1 MGSIFRK
8 TVTRTL
14 PKGAEIIV
22 RDGQRL
28 ARWKPAKGKVRT
40 KTVTTGKDGTDR
52 IVTVAATFTVK
63 YRDGSNLVREIATG
77 CRDEQAARQIMADL
91 ERRAELVKAGVMTTA
106 EDSIADH
113 QSTLLTDH
121 VDAFFAHQQS
131 RGVSKAQLGNTRGRL
146 NRVVADVGLVRLS
159 DLSAVGLERWLS
171 TRKEDGMGAVTRNA
185 YREAW
190 VTFGNWCVRHHRL
203 TANPFADVP
212 KADTKSDRRHQRR
225 ALTEDEL
232 CRLIFV
238 GSLRPL
244 AEFGREAV
252 RKSADEV
259 LGRRTWE
266 KAALTFETIADA
278 ANRGRVALRD
288 NSRFLAELERR
299 GRERG
304 LIYKTLILTGL
315 RRGEL
320 ASLTVG
326 QLELDGPVPFA
337 RLNAADE
344 KNRQGNS
351 IPLRADLV
359 ADLREWLE
367 AKLHDERTAALRN
380 GQVVPS
386 RLGPDTPIVN
396 VPASLVR
403 TLDRD
408 LQAAGI
414 PKRDERG
421 RVVDVHALRHSFGT
435 MLSRNGVAPRTAQAA
450 LRHSTIDLTMNVY
463 TDPKLLDI
471 HGALESLPKFD
482 LENDPRPERI
492 ALKSTGTDPNPLS
505 LVAPTVAPDVARNV
519 GNPRKSLSLAVQTST
534 SFESIIRSNRTAT
547 DEGFIKQNAVE
558 SSTGSGSV

>member
-1 MGSIFRK
+1 MGW
-8 TVTRTL
+8 
-14 PKGAEIIV
+14 GA
-22 RDGQRL
+22 
-28 ARWKPAKGKVRT
+28 P
-40 KTVTTGKDGTDR
+40 
-52 IVTVAATFTVK
+52 
-63 YRDGSNLVREIATG
+63 SATG
-77 CRDEQAARQIMADL
+77 QFE
-91 ERRAELVKAGVMTTA
+91 K
-106 EDSIADH
+106 
-113 QSTLLTDH
+113 
-121 VDAFFAHQQS
+121 
-131 RGVSKAQLGNTRGRL
+131 N
-146 NRVVADVGLVRLS
+146 
-159 DLSAVGLERWLS
+159 
-171 TRKEDGMGAVTRNA
+171 
-185 YREAW
+185 
-190 VTFGNWCVRHHRL
+190 
-203 TANPFADVP
+203 
-212 KADTKSDRRHQRR
+212 SDRRENCWG
-225 ALTEDEL
+225 A
-232 CRLIFV
+232 
-238 GSLRPL
+238 
-244 AEFGREAV
+244 
-252 RKSADEV
+252 
-259 LGRRTWE
+259 
-266 KAALTFETIADA
+266 
-278 ANRGRVALRD
+278 
-288 NSRFLAELERR
+288 ERR

-482 LENDPRPERI
+482 LKNDPRPERI

-519 GNPRKSLSLAVQTST
+519 GNPRKSLSLAVQTNT
-534 SFESIIRSNRTAT
+534 SFESRIRSSRTAT
-547 DEGFIKQNAVE
+547 GEAFVNKNAEQSSNGHEKREVGETGFEPAAFWSQTRRSSQAELHPEVSSLTLDTE
-558 SSTGSGSV
+558 ST